1 MKVFILNLL
10 LSYILSLDLSN
21 STTSKQLFNLSLYG
35 SLKYSGSDPSLSILD
50 ISGFE
55 DDVIYISY
63 YIKHSSFKTKL
74 LNYEFTDV
82 YPDKYFECTNQAK
95 SSHSS
100 TTSTGKKKSK
110 NITSIDLYFGIEKQ
124 NKKYL
129 VLENLLYQGYDIEV
143 THHKYNP
150 ITWMIVLIVIF
161 CVIWIGLAS
170 FAIYRVFIKKRTKSN
185 TIDFKKEE
193 PSPLYPPNQP
203 YDSTKAD
210 TTPMQQQPPYVPQPI
225 PPEVANSN
233 ETGYSSGMGQ
243 QEGYSSGMGEQGY
256 FSGMAVQPS

>member
-1 MKVFILNLL
+1 MKVFKLNLL

-95 SSHSS
+95 SSRSS
-100 TTSTGKKKSK
+100 TTSTGKKSK
-110 NITSIDLYFGIEKQ
+110 KITSIDLYFEIEKQ

-193 PSPLYPPNQP
+193 PSPLYPPNEP

-243 QEGYSSGMGEQGY
+243 QEGYSSGMGQQGY
-256 FSGMAVQPS
+256 YSGNAVQPS